1 MVRDDPSSILHL
13 YRRLLAVRRS
23 SPALRCGDQTMLP
36 PGTPDDVLAWERHD
50 PATGD
55 RRVVAVNYA
64 AAARP
69 FDPPSSDAAGTWQV
83 ELASDGG
90 GEAAPYTG
98 SLAPHQ
104 AVILRP

>member
-1 MVRDDPSSILHL
+1 VRTEGGIWIPERVSRCWIPSDPQYLI
-13 YRRLLAVRRS
+13 
-23 SPALRCGDQTMLP
+23 D
-36 PGTPDDVLAWERHD
+36 
-50 PATGD
+50 
-55 RRVVAVNYA
+55 VVAT
-64 AAARP
+64 
-69 FDPPSSDAAGTWQV
+69 AGTWQV